1 MYKKIIIIVLL
12 AILLIGVLI
21 YITPLEENQV
31 DQNRIEHI
39 LPEAD
44 LVGRVRVLD
53 LLKETSDM
61 LIFNNVKARQFLTYE
76 FILSMAKMYGIDL
89 QSPVYIFANDRG
101 DYGLVIPLFNM
112 DKLNDAIERIE
123 IDFEVSDSIIND
135 QKVYRIDDQD
145 IYFYKR
151 KKYAV
156 IYKGDYFSEIYK
168 DLSRKSN
175 YTREPWK
182 MLFSN
187 PYFKNEHL
195 VLFSKSKMLND
206 LGVNHVFL
214 AQDTDSTE
222 LYLKSRIVMNDSIPF
237 LMNQNGKTINFSDYS
252 KRMVD
257 LHLNFQQLNT
267 HSKKVVASK
276 FKNLSKKISFP
287 IEEFVELWA
296 GDLCFEEGGFYK
308 ITEKYIETEL
318 DENFETQEVEKVRE
332 RLIPRYKLMVSTT
345 KPANIFINS
354 LISKGIITREDEQ
367 YRFLFSPLFDMKIY
381 KNAFIFY
388 TSEKIPRIVPSKE
401 NKLRWDY
408 KSIELNLDIDTTINN
423 TIFGGVRIPS
433 NTIFESIDAL

>member
-12 AILLIGVLI
+12 AILLIGVLL

-151 KKYAV
+151 KK
-156 IYKGDYFSEIYK
+156 
-168 DLSRKSN
+168 
-175 YTREPWK
+175 
-182 MLFSN
+182 
-187 PYFKNEHL
+187 
-195 VLFSKSKMLND
+195 
-206 LGVNHVFL
+206 
-214 AQDTDSTE
+214 
-222 LYLKSRIVMNDSIPF
+222 
-237 LMNQNGKTINFSDYS
+237 
-252 KRMVD
+252 
-257 LHLNFQQLNT
+257 
-267 HSKKVVASK
+267 
-276 FKNLSKKISFP
+276 
-287 IEEFVELWA
+287 
-296 GDLCFEEGGFYK
+296 
-308 ITEKYIETEL
+308 
-318 DENFETQEVEKVRE
+318 
-332 RLIPRYKLMVSTT
+332 
-345 KPANIFINS
+345 
-354 LISKGIITREDEQ
+354 
-367 YRFLFSPLFDMKIY
+367 
-381 KNAFIFY
+381 
-388 TSEKIPRIVPSKE
+388 
-401 NKLRWDY
+401 
-408 KSIELNLDIDTTINN
+408 
-423 TIFGGVRIPS
+423 
-433 NTIFESIDAL
+433 

>member
-1 MYKKIIIIVLL
+1 MYKKISIIIIL
-12 AILLIGVLI
+12 AILLGLLL
-21 YITPLEENQV
+21 YIKPFKEKETESFK
-31 DQNRIEHI
+31 IEYI

-44 LVGRVRVLD
+44 LVGRIRVLD
-53 LLKETSDM
+53 LLKETTDL
-61 LIFNNVKARQFLTYE
+61 LIFNNVKVRQFLTYE
-76 FILSMAKMYGIDL
+76 FILSIAKMYGIDL

-101 DYGLVIPLFNM
+101 DYGLVIPLLNS
-112 DKLNDAIERIE
+112 DKLNSAIERVQ
-123 IDFEVSDSIIND
+123 IDFEVSDSLINN
-135 QKVYRIDDQD
+135 QKVYRLDDEN
-145 IYFYKR
+145 IFFYKR

-168 DLSRKSN
+168 TLSRKS
-175 YTREPWK
+175 TKTKESWK

-195 VLFSKSKMLND
+195 VMFTKSKILND
-206 LGVNHVFL
+206 LGVNHIYL
-214 AQDTDSTE
+214 AQDSDSTE
-222 LYLKSRIVMNDSIPF
+222 FYLKSRIVMNDSIPF

-267 HSKKVVASK
+267 HTKKMVASK

-287 IEEFVELWA
+287 MEGFVELWA

-345 KPANIFINS
+345 KPANAFINS

-401 NKLRWDY
+401 NKLRWEY
-408 KSIELNLDIDTTINN
+408 KSIELNFDIDTTINN

-433 NTIFESIDAL
+433 NTIFQSIEAL